1 MAELKVDISD
11 ELEKEVRELPEIKEM
26 LREFMRLKVFE
37 LELKRSRELQ
47 RFVLEA
53 LASKSRLS
61 KKNALELGSKINKG
75 MLQELK
81 ERGLV

>member
-61 KKNALELGSKINKG
+61 KKNALELG
-75 MLQELK
+75 
-81 ERGLV
+81 